1 MANTS
6 DFVQKLLDEL
16 RLRKERMAA
25 SKATNPMAAADHAYA
40 YSKTG
45 YKSSREPNTLKTI
58 GCRAGNS
65 QNRPKGGRRP
75 VSNQIVPFGRGQK
88 SVVLD
93 FALENGGRRDSTS
106 NSSMFNFLHKIG
118 RKQMDYGKMA
128 RRDSK
133 LPDISHLR
141 IEDISRGV
149 QKLNQILRACSNGLK
164 FDTYSIQIG
173 QELLKVAMDLEESL
187 RMLVNLQEDSKYS
200 ITQWRRS
207 RITLLEEEE
216 DGHDEKQL
224 DIMPRFLG
232 IHSRNYN
239 DIQGAARTDLKL
251 RLKHPTYSSSQVTDS
266 KHGKKVVTASVG
278 SVTDTKTLVTF
289 SEQNNLSSLQ
299 CKQEKL
305 RIPNVIAK
313 LMGLHQLPRSVDSK
327 VTTTKESG
335 KQPGKV
341 LPNRNGSTRVAVHDK
356 LPPRKDLEDIK
367 SMMSSRK
374 AFIKMGKQQSD
385 IIPLNQNTLH
395 RGNRYANK
403 LLGGDQQKLQI
414 NHGFE
419 QVSMLRKSELQERR
433 RQLEER
439 KERSKKQ
446 KLLGKQK
453 LNEPMS
459 GATATN
465 SRKKQP
471 RINQATASRKSS
483 KDHIDATHFNGFQD
497 GKHHKNQAKI
507 RSSTNFLAQ
516 TILKAGS
523 TKGYKL
529 EVPRTNEV
537 ITEKGASV
545 YNLSRTPKNL
555 SSILQERKQTRLEKL
570 AVPRQPVQTKGSR
583 FEEVEPKVIRSNKYI
598 ARVQS
603 SSVPQEMQKAAKQ
616 GSVLCCHVEDECKN
630 RNKPQALV
638 EDSDQISV
646 SMVTNEQQDREPD
659 FERSEERK
667 FKSIASDPL
676 QGTDEANTYE
686 KPHNQSTYA
695 SKMPQPLTESENHLK
710 QILMKSQ
717 LFTNTTEALFKLDIP
732 IGILHGN
739 VHNYNEQESKLLLDC
754 GYEVM
759 KRRGRR
765 QELSA
770 HPFLQV
776 SISSSTS
783 NKAKSLDDLVK
794 PMCKD
799 FDKLK
804 SYGREGKED
813 CSFEDYLPKMIEV
826 DVNNKEA
833 DLNCMWELGW
843 NCMMFALEK
852 DDIVRD
858 VEKYVLNGLLVGIT
872 RDLFTP
878 ISVSA

>member
-25 SKATNPMAAADHAYA
+25 SKATNPMAADHAYA

-58 GCRAGNS
+58 GSRAGNS
-65 QNRPKGGRRP
+65 QNRPEGGRRP

-93 FALENGGRRDSTS
+93 FALENGGRGDSTS

-149 QKLNQILRACSNGLK
+149 QKLNQILRASSNGLK

-200 ITQWRRS
+200 ITQRRRS

-278 SVTDTKTLVTF
+278 SVTDTKTLITF

-313 LMGLHQLPRSVDSK
+313 LMGLDQLPASVDSK

-335 KQPGKV
+335 NQPGKV

-356 LPPRKDLEDIK
+356 LPPRKNLEDIK

-419 QVSMLRKSELQERR
+419 QVGMLQNSELQERR
-433 RQLEER
+433 RQSEER

-446 KLLGKQK
+446 KLQGKQK

-497 GKHHKNQAKI
+497 G
-507 RSSTNFLAQ
+507 
-516 TILKAGS
+516 
-523 TKGYKL
+523 YKL

-545 YNLSRTPKNL
+545 YNLSRTPKTL

-616 GSVLCCHVEDECKN
+616 GSVLCCHVEDESENC
-630 RNKPQALV
+630 NKPQALV

-659 FERSEERK
+659 FERSEERE
-667 FKSIASDPL
+667 FKSVASDPL
-676 QGTDEANTYE
+676 HGTDEANTYE

-783 NKAKSLDDLVK
+783 NKAKSLYDLVK

-813 CSFEDYLPKMIEV
+813 CSFEDYLSKMIEV

-852 DDIVRD
+852 DDTVRD

>member
-1 MANTS
+1 MLFLLLTESSNMANTS
-6 DFVQKLLDEL
+6 EFAQKLLDEL
-16 RLRKERMAA
+16 RLRKERM
-25 SKATNPMAAADHAYA
+25 AADHAYA

-58 GCRAGNS
+58 GSRAGNS
-65 QNRPKGGRRP
+65 QNRPNGGRRP

-106 NSSMFNFLHKIG
+106 NSSMFDFLHKIG

-133 LPDISHLR
+133 LPDISRLR

-149 QKLNQILRACSNGLK
+149 QKLNHILGACSNGLK

-173 QELLKVAMDLEESL
+173 QELLKGAMDLEESL
-187 RMLVNLQEDSKYS
+187 RMLDN
-200 ITQWRRS
+200 IAGGRR
-207 RITLLEEEE
+207 RW
-216 DGHDEKQL
+216 QL
-224 DIMPRFLG
+224 DIMPIFLG

-251 RLKHPTYSSSQVTDS
+251 RLKHLTYSSSEVTDS
-266 KHGKKVVTASVG
+266 KHGKKVVSASVG

-313 LMGLHQLPRSVDSK
+313 LMGLDQLPGSVDSN

-335 KQPGKV
+335 NQPGKV

-374 AFIKMGKQQSD
+374 AFIKIGKQQSD

-403 LLGGDQQKLQI
+403 LLRGDQQKLQI

-419 QVSMLRKSELQERR
+419 QRKQ
-433 RQLEER
+433 
-439 KERSKKQ
+439 RSKKQ
-446 KLLGKQK
+446 KLQGKQK

-483 KDHIDATHFNGFQD
+483 KA
-497 GKHHKNQAKI
+497 KN

-516 TILKAGS
+516 TLLKARS
-523 TKGYKL
+523 TKG
-529 EVPRTNEV
+529 
-537 ITEKGASV
+537 
-545 YNLSRTPKNL
+545 TPKNL

-570 AVPRQPVQTKGSR
+570 AVPKQPVQTKGSR

-598 ARVQS
+598 ARGQS
-603 SSVPQEMQKAAKQ
+603 SSVPKKMQKAAKQ
-616 GSVLCCHVEDECKN
+616 GSVLCCHVEDECEN
-630 RNKPQALV
+630 RNKPQALD
-638 EDSDQISV
+638 EDSGQISV
-646 SMVTNEQQDREPD
+646 SMVTNEQQDQEPD
-659 FERSEERK
+659 FERSEERQ
-667 FKSIASDPL
+667 FKSIVSDPL
-676 QGTDEANTYE
+676 HGN
-686 KPHNQSTYA
+686 TYA
-695 SKMPQPLTESENHLK
+695 SKMPEPLTESENLLK
-710 QILMKSQ
+710 QILIKSQ

-732 IGILHGN
+732 TGILHGN

-754 GYEVM
+754 SYEVM

-783 NKAKSLDDLVK
+783 NKAKSLDNL
-794 PMCKD
+794 
-799 FDKLK
+799 LK

-843 NCMMFALEK
+843 NCMMLALEK

-878 ISVSA
+878 VSVSA

>member
-1 MANTS
+1 MLVLLLTESSDMANTS

-25 SKATNPMAAADHAYA
+25 SKATNPMAAGHQLAYHAYA

-58 GCRAGNS
+58 GSRAGNS
-65 QNRPKGGRRP
+65 QNRPEGGRRP

-93 FALENGGRRDSTS
+93 FALENGGRGDSTS

-149 QKLNQILRACSNGLK
+149 QKLNQILRASSNGLK

-200 ITQWRRS
+200 ITQRRRS

-278 SVTDTKTLVTF
+278 SVTDTKTLITF

-313 LMGLHQLPRSVDSK
+313 LMGLDQLPASVDSK

-335 KQPGKV
+335 NQPGKV

-356 LPPRKDLEDIK
+356 LPPRKNLEDIK

-419 QVSMLRKSELQERR
+419 QVGMLQNSELQERR
-433 RQLEER
+433 RQSEER

-446 KLLGKQK
+446 KLQGKQK

-497 GKHHKNQAKI
+497 GKHHKNQAKS

-516 TILKAGS
+516 TILGWKH
-523 TKGYKL
+523 K
-529 EVPRTNEV
+529 
-537 ITEKGASV
+537 
-545 YNLSRTPKNL
+545 
-555 SSILQERKQTRLEKL
+555 
-570 AVPRQPVQTKGSR
+570 
-583 FEEVEPKVIRSNKYI
+583 
-598 ARVQS
+598 RV
-603 SSVPQEMQKAAKQ
+603 
-616 GSVLCCHVEDECKN
+616 
-630 RNKPQALV
+630 
-638 EDSDQISV
+638 
-646 SMVTNEQQDREPD
+646 
-659 FERSEERK
+659 
-667 FKSIASDPL
+667 
-676 QGTDEANTYE
+676 
-686 KPHNQSTYA
+686 
-695 SKMPQPLTESENHLK
+695 
-710 QILMKSQ
+710 
-717 LFTNTTEALFKLDIP
+717 
-732 IGILHGN
+732 
-739 VHNYNEQESKLLLDC
+739 
-754 GYEVM
+754 
-759 KRRGRR
+759 
-765 QELSA
+765 
-770 HPFLQV
+770 
-776 SISSSTS
+776 
-783 NKAKSLDDLVK
+783 
-794 PMCKD
+794 
-799 FDKLK
+799 
-804 SYGREGKED
+804 
-813 CSFEDYLPKMIEV
+813 
-826 DVNNKEA
+826 
-833 DLNCMWELGW
+833 
-843 NCMMFALEK
+843 
-852 DDIVRD
+852 
-858 VEKYVLNGLLVGIT
+858 
-872 RDLFTP
+872 
-878 ISVSA
+878 

>member
-1 MANTS
+1 MLFLLLTESSNMANTS
-6 DFVQKLLDEL
+6 EFAQKLLDEL
-16 RLRKERMAA
+16 RLRKERM
-25 SKATNPMAAADHAYA
+25 AADHAYA

-58 GCRAGNS
+58 GSRAGNS
-65 QNRPKGGRRP
+65 QNRPNGGRRP

-106 NSSMFNFLHKIG
+106 NSSMFDFLHKIG

-133 LPDISHLR
+133 LPDISRLR

-149 QKLNQILRACSNGLK
+149 QKLNHILGACSNGLK

-173 QELLKVAMDLEESL
+173 QELLKGAMDLEESL
-187 RMLVNLQEDSKYS
+187 RMLDN
-200 ITQWRRS
+200 IAGGRR
-207 RITLLEEEE
+207 RW
-216 DGHDEKQL
+216 QL
-224 DIMPRFLG
+224 DIMPIFLG

-251 RLKHPTYSSSQVTDS
+251 RLKHLTYSSSEVTDS
-266 KHGKKVVTASVG
+266 KHGKKVVSASVG

-313 LMGLHQLPRSVDSK
+313 LMGLDQLPGSVDSN

-335 KQPGKV
+335 NQPGKV

-374 AFIKMGKQQSD
+374 AFIKIGKQQSD

-403 LLGGDQQKLQI
+403 LLRGDQQKLQI

-419 QVSMLRKSELQERR
+419 QRKQ
-433 RQLEER
+433 
-439 KERSKKQ
+439 RSKKQ
-446 KLLGKQK
+446 KLQGKQK

-483 KDHIDATHFNGFQD
+483 KGHIDATHFNGFQD
-497 GKHHKNQAKI
+497 GKHHKNQAKN

-516 TILKAGS
+516 TLLKARS

-545 YNLSRTPKNL
+545 YTLSRTPKNL

-570 AVPRQPVQTKGSR
+570 AVPKQPVQTKGSR

-598 ARVQS
+598 ARGQS
-603 SSVPQEMQKAAKQ
+603 SSVPKKMQKAAKQ
-616 GSVLCCHVEDECKN
+616 GSVLCCHVEDECEN
-630 RNKPQALV
+630 RNKPQALD
-638 EDSDQISV
+638 EDSGQISV
-646 SMVTNEQQDREPD
+646 SMVTNEQQDQEPD
-659 FERSEERK
+659 FERSSERQ
-667 FKSIASDPL
+667 FKSIVSDPL
-676 QGTDEANTYE
+676 HGN
-686 KPHNQSTYA
+686 TYA
-695 SKMPQPLTESENHLK
+695 SKMPEPLTESENLLK
-710 QILMKSQ
+710 QILIKSQ

-732 IGILHGN
+732 TGILHGN

-754 GYEVM
+754 SYEVM

-783 NKAKSLDDLVK
+783 NKAKSLDNL
-794 PMCKD
+794 
-799 FDKLK
+799 LK

-843 NCMMFALEK
+843 NCMMLALEK

-878 ISVSA
+878 VSVSA

>member
-1 MANTS
+1 MLFLLLTESSNMANTS
-6 DFVQKLLDEL
+6 EFAQKLLDEL
-16 RLRKERMAA
+16 RLRKERM
-25 SKATNPMAAADHAYA
+25 AADHAYA

-58 GCRAGNS
+58 GSRAGNS
-65 QNRPKGGRRP
+65 QNRPNGGRRP
-75 VSNQIVPFGRGQK
+75 VSNHIVPFGRGQK

-106 NSSMFNFLHKIG
+106 NSSMFDFLHKIG

-133 LPDISHLR
+133 LPDISRLR

-149 QKLNQILRACSNGLK
+149 QKLNHILGACSNGLK

-173 QELLKVAMDLEESL
+173 QELLKGAMDLEESL
-187 RMLVNLQEDSKYS
+187 RMLDN
-200 ITQWRRS
+200 IAGGGRRW
-207 RITLLEEEE
+207 
-216 DGHDEKQL
+216 QL
-224 DIMPRFLG
+224 DIMPIFLG

-251 RLKHPTYSSSQVTDS
+251 RLKHLTYSSSEVTDS
-266 KHGKKVVTASVG
+266 KHGKKVVSASVG

-313 LMGLHQLPRSVDSK
+313 LMGLDQLPGSVDSN

-374 AFIKMGKQQSD
+374 AFIKIGKQQSD

-403 LLGGDQQKLQI
+403 LLRGDQQKLQI

-419 QVSMLRKSELQERR
+419 QRKQ
-433 RQLEER
+433 
-439 KERSKKQ
+439 RSKKQ
-446 KLLGKQK
+446 KLQGKQK

-483 KDHIDATHFNGFQD
+483 KGHIDATHFNGFQD
-497 GKHHKNQAKI
+497 GKHHKNQAKN

-516 TILKAGS
+516 TLLKARS

-545 YNLSRTPKNL
+545 YTLSRTPKNL

-598 ARVQS
+598 AREQS
-603 SSVPQEMQKAAKQ
+603 SSVPKKMQKAAKQ
-616 GSVLCCHVEDECKN
+616 GSVLCCHVEDECEN
-630 RNKPQALV
+630 RNKPQALD
-638 EDSDQISV
+638 EDSGQISV
-646 SMVTNEQQDREPD
+646 SMVTNEQQDQEPD
-659 FERSEERK
+659 FERSEERQ
-667 FKSIASDPL
+667 FKSIVSDPL
-676 QGTDEANTYE
+676 HGN
-686 KPHNQSTYA
+686 TYA
-695 SKMPQPLTESENHLK
+695 SKMPEPLTESENLLK
-710 QILMKSQ
+710 QILIKSQ

-732 IGILHGN
+732 TGILHGN

-754 GYEVM
+754 SYEVM

-783 NKAKSLDDLVK
+783 NKAKSLDNL
-794 PMCKD
+794 
-799 FDKLK
+799 LK

-878 ISVSA
+878 VSVSA

>member
-6 DFVQKLLDEL
+6 EFAQKLLDEL
-16 RLRKERMAA
+16 RLRKERM
-25 SKATNPMAAADHAYA
+25 AADHAYA

-58 GCRAGNS
+58 GSRAGNS
-65 QNRPKGGRRP
+65 QNRPNGGRRP
-75 VSNQIVPFGRGQK
+75 VSNHIVPFGRGQK

-106 NSSMFNFLHKIG
+106 NSSMFDFLHKIG

-133 LPDISHLR
+133 LPDISRLR

-149 QKLNQILRACSNGLK
+149 QKLNHILGACSNGLK

-173 QELLKVAMDLEESL
+173 QELLKGAMDLEESL

-200 ITQWRRS
+200 ITQRRRS
-207 RITLLEEEE
+207 
-216 DGHDEKQL
+216 
-224 DIMPRFLG
+224 
-232 IHSRNYN
+232 
-239 DIQGAARTDLKL
+239 AARTDLKL
-251 RLKHPTYSSSQVTDS
+251 RLKHLTYSSSEVTDS
-266 KHGKKVVTASVG
+266 KHGKKVVSASVG

-313 LMGLHQLPRSVDSK
+313 LMGLDQLPGSVDSN

-374 AFIKMGKQQSD
+374 AFIKIGKQQSD

-403 LLGGDQQKLQI
+403 LLRGDQQKLQI

-419 QVSMLRKSELQERR
+419 Q
-433 RQLEER
+433 
-439 KERSKKQ
+439 
-446 KLLGKQK
+446 GKQK

-483 KDHIDATHFNGFQD
+483 KGHIDATHFNGFQD
-497 GKHHKNQAKI
+497 GKHHKNQAKS

-516 TILKAGS
+516 TILKARS

-570 AVPRQPVQTKGSR
+570 SVPRQPVQTKGSR
-583 FEEVEPKVIRSNKYI
+583 FEEVEPKAIRSNKYI
-598 ARVQS
+598 ERVQS

-616 GSVLCCHVEDECKN
+616 GSVLCCHVEDESEN

-638 EDSDQISV
+638 EDSGQISV
-646 SMVTNEQQDREPD
+646 SMVTNEQQDQEPD
-659 FERSEERK
+659 FERSEERQ
-667 FKSIASDPL
+667 FKSIEPMKQIL
-676 QGTDEANTYE
+676 M
-686 KPHNQSTYA
+686 KSTYA
-695 SKMPQPLTESENHLK
+695 SKMPEPLTESENLLK
-710 QILMKSQ
+710 QILIKSQ

-732 IGILHGN
+732 TGILHGN

-754 GYEVM
+754 SYEVM

-783 NKAKSLDDLVK
+783 NKAKSLDNL
-794 PMCKD
+794 
-799 FDKLK
+799 

-878 ISVSA
+878 VSVSA